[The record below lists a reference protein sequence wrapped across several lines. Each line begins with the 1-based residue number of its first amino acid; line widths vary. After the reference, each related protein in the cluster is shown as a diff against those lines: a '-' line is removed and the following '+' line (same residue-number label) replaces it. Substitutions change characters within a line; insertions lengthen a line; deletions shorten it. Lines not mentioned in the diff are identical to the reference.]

1 MQLTDFIKKVLQQ
14 FLIIFALI
22 IIILTFL
29 RQLYYPEA
37 SFDLKS
43 IYIVM
48 AFSLFASLLGFILYS
63 PNNLSE
69 KNSRIR
75 MVIHFLALEA
85 LLITLAS
92 ITGIVDSVISKSI
105 LAIQIAVIYCI
116 VRLLSWQQD
125 KKVSNEINEKLHL
138 LRKSLEE

>member
-29 RQLYYPEA
+29 RQLYYPEVA
-37 SFDLKS
+37 FDLKS

-138 LRKSLEE
+138 LRKSLKE

>member
-1 MQLTDFIKKVLQQ
+1 MQLIDFIKKVLQQ

-29 RQLYYPEA
+29 RQLYYPEVA
-37 SFDLKS
+37 FDLKS

-138 LRKSLEE
+138 LKKSLEE

>member
-1 MQLTDFIKKVLQQ
+1 MQLSEFIKKVLQQ

-48 AFSLFASLLGFILYS
+48 AFSFFASLLGFILYS

>member
-1 MQLTDFIKKVLQQ
+1 MQLSEFIKKVLQQ

-48 AFSLFASLLGFILYS
+48 AFSFFASLLGFILYS

-92 ITGIVDSVISKSI
+92 ITGIVDSVLSKSI

>member
-1 MQLTDFIKKVLQQ
+1 MQLSEFIKKVLQQ

-48 AFSLFASLLGFILYS
+48 AFSFFASLLGFILYS

-92 ITGIVDSVISKSI
+92 ITGIVDSVLSKSI

-138 LRKSLEE
+138 LRKSLKE